1 MRIMG
6 VKLRSSLVP
15 RPSEGGGEG
24 RPGIHC
30 MHMHA
35 LLLLQILPSILAL

>member
-24 RPGIHC
+24 RPGIQC
-30 MHMHA
+30 A
-35 LLLLQILPSILAL
+35 VIITDTA